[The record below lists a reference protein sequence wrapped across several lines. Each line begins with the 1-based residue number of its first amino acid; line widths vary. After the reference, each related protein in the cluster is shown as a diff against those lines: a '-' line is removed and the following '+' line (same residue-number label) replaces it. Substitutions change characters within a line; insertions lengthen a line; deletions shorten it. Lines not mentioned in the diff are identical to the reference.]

1 MEGHVRHAT
10 GVDGMRKIKIRKL
23 PKIKRP
29 VRKEQPPK
37 KGDLSEL
44 NRGWPKSLVA
54 EGKKGLL

>member
-1 MEGHVRHAT
+1 
-10 GVDGMRKIKIRKL
+10 MRKIKIRKL